1 MSNLG
6 INKARRWTVVIWIAA
21 GLTVIITFS
30 PIILHPGR
38 KDPSFLSLPY
48 SLWGGMLATVV
59 LVLLAYLSS
68 KIRDKY

>member
-1 MSNLG
+1 MSPLS
-6 INKARRWTVVIWIAA
+6 KKRARVWTTVIWIAA

-30 PIILHPGR
+30 PVILHHGK
-38 KDPSFLSLPY
+38 KDPSLLSLPF
-48 SLWGGMLATVV
+48 SLWGGMMTTVI